1 VPVAYAHGEPWS
13 VWTVRTDGSD
23 PRRASSLQEDE
34 PLVAWSPDGTRLAVY
49 GTGGL
54 WVVAAN
60 GAFEPRRVAEGS
72 FGAIDW

>member
-1 VPVAYAHGEPWS
+1 M
-13 VWTVRTDGSD
+13 
-23 PRRASSLQEDE
+23 
-34 PLVAWSPDGTRLAVY
+34 VAWSPDGARLAVH

-54 WVVAAN
+54 WVVPVN